1 MSKWRR
7 AFYLI
12 DYHLGVVV
20 DARKQSNRDI
30 QKQADT
36 NLRVLRLMK
45 TGEVAYIEPLAKLM
59 SQEVIKKCRKLLKL
73 T

>member
-1 MSKWRR
+1 M
-7 AFYLI
+7 
-12 DYHLGVVV
+12 
-20 DARKQSNRDI
+20 DARKQSDRDI
-30 QKQADT
+30 QKQTDT